1 MLPVY
6 ITQTRRKLM
15 GNHAFAS
22 FMSKSRKEMSPAVL
36 QPYTTAEHTL
46 LWMQSSRKVMEK
58 CVPETTYWRE
68 HAGELSGANAGKGT
82 KDALC

>member
-1 MLPVY
+1 
-6 ITQTRRKLM
+6 
-15 GNHAFAS
+15 
-22 FMSKSRKEMSPAVL
+22 MSKSRKEMSPAVL

-68 HAGELSGANAGKGT
+68 HAGEFSGENAGKGRST
-82 KDALC
+82 HFVDEGHEDGRDAVA